1 MNAKSTTHA
10 HKASDTRSP
19 VARLNDAFRQM
30 PVDGRLAVTAGV
42 IALGNGAV
50 ADILLAVASF
60 DAFTP
65 DNDPYGEHDF
75 GAVAW
80 HGTRIFWKIDC
91 YDRTMR
97 FGSPDPA
104 DPSVTTRVLTVML
117 ADEY

>member
-10 HKASDTRSP
+10 QTASHARSP
-19 VARLNDAFRQM
+19 IARLNDAFRQI
-30 PVDGRLAVTAGV
+30 PVDGSLAVTAGV

-75 GAVAW
+75 GAVEW
-80 HGTRIFWKIDC
+80 NGTRIFWKIDY
-91 YDRTMR
+91 YDRVMQ

>member
-10 HKASDTRSP
+10 HKASDTLCP
-19 VARLNDAFRQM
+19 IARLNDAFRQM
-30 PVDGRLAVTAGV
+30 PVDGRLAITAGV
-42 IALGNGAV
+42 IALGNGALS
-50 ADILLAVASF
+50 DILLTVASF

-65 DNDPYGEHDF
+65 GNDPYGEHNF
-75 GAVAW
+75 GAFEW
-80 HGTRIFWKIDC
+80 HGKRIFWKIDC

-117 ADEY
+117 AEEY

>member
-1 MNAKSTTHA
+1 MNAKSTVHA
-10 HKASDTRSP
+10 RNAADARSP
-19 VARLNDAFRQM
+19 IARLNDAFRLM
-30 PVDGRLAVTAGV
+30 PADGRLAVTAGV

-80 HGTRIFWKIDC
+80 NGARIFWKIDY
-91 YDRTMR
+91 YDRAMR
-97 FGSPDPA
+97 FASPDPA

>member
-10 HKASDTRSP
+10 RNAADARSP
-19 VARLNDAFRQM
+19 IAHLNDAFRRK
-30 PVDGRLAVTAGV
+30 PVDGRLMVTAGV
-42 IALGNGAV
+42 IALGEGAL
-50 ADILLAVASF
+50 ADILPAVASF

-75 GAVAW
+75 GAVEW

-117 ADEY
+117 AGEY

>member
-1 MNAKSTTHA
+1 MNAKPTTHA
-10 HKASDTRSP
+10 RNASDARSP
-19 VARLNDAFRQM
+19 IACLNDAFRQM
-30 PVDGRLAVTAGV
+30 PADGRLAVTAGA

-50 ADILLAVASF
+50 SDILLAIASF

-65 DNDPYGEHDF
+65 DNDPYGERDF
-75 GAVAW
+75 GVVEW
-80 HGTRIFWKIDC
+80 RGTRIFWKIDC
-91 YDRTMR
+91 YDRAMR